1 MLIVGLDNTIG
12 KQCLMATKK
21 QKYFNKGVIIGAI
34 VNLILNII
42 LIPKFN
48 AIGAAMASVIS
59 EITILLIF
67 IFYSKEMLD
76 IKKLVKTII
85 KYSIF
90 STIMSVIANAVATIY
105 ANTYLQ
111 GIVLEII
118 SAIPIYIVL
127 LIIFRDNMLKKC
139 IEMIKKGKK

>member
-1 MLIVGLDNTIG
+1 
-12 KQCLMATKK
+12 MASKK
-21 QKYFNKGVIIGAI
+21 QKYFNRGVIIGAI
-34 VNLILNII
+34 VNFILNII

-76 IKKLVKTII
+76 IKNLVKAII

-90 STIMSVIANAVATIY
+90 ATIMSTIANVVTTIF
-105 ANTYLQ
+105 AKTYLQ
-111 GIVLEII
+111 GIILEII
-118 SAIPIYIVL
+118 VSILIYMVL
-127 LIIFRDNMLKKC
+127 LIIFKDKMLKKC